1 MHRFSNY
8 SYFTCMAT
16 ITLRLSEKSD
26 KETSQKAIL
35 IRFRHGKID
44 QYANMNIYVSSE
56 YWNNEQQTI
65 IIPNWRVLSAEKKKI
80 QKDLQGKLDKLNKL
94 KLHIQSTFQGSNKQ
108 VVAKD
113 WLKKTIDEFNFPKI
127 EEKTSAAVKTILQAF
142 SKLIDSA
149 NNGSRTVR
157 KTQKPV
163 DGRTVVQ
170 YRQTQKVLKAY
181 LKAQKS
187 KDIDLAD
194 VNEDFYRSFVNY
206 LYGQGYKLNTV
217 GKHIKNIKAAINALP
232 MSQRITCEFIEPRKC
247 PRLSEEVDNIYLNEE
262 ELETIATM
270 QINASYLDRVRD
282 QFILLAWTGCRYSD
296 LPKLKKENIHPMS
309 NGGQCFRLEQRKT
322 STKVIIPIFPAVEA
336 ILKKYNYNVPKPIS
350 SQSFNRF
357 IKEVAK
363 LANLVDDAEI
373 THTEKGNDK
382 KVGRVT
388 MHYKKWECVVTHTGR
403 RSFATNMYKR
413 NFPTLMIMRITGHK
427 TEKAFLSYIKVTE
440 EENAERMLEL
450 FLNSLASPKPLKP

>member
-8 SYFTCMAT
+8 SYFTSMAT

-94 KLHIQSTFQGSNKQ
+94 KLYIQSKFQESNKQ
-108 VVAKD
+108 IIAKD
-113 WLKKTIDEFNFPKI
+113 WLKRTIGEFVFPKK
-127 EEKTSAAVKTILQAF
+127 EEKRYAVETILQAF

-163 DGRTVVQ
+163 DGRTVIQ
-170 YRQTQKVLKAY
+170 YRQTQNVLKSY
-181 LKAQKS
+181 LKAQKL
-187 KDIDLAD
+187 KDVELTS

-247 PRLSEEVDNIYLNEE
+247 PTLSEEVDNIYLTEE

-270 QINASYLDRVRD
+270 KINASYLDRVRD

-309 NGGQCFRLEQRKT
+309 NGGQCFRLEQLKT

-350 SQSFNRF
+350 NQPFNRF
-357 IKEVAK
+357 LKEVAK
-363 LANLVDDAEI
+363 LANLVDNVEI
-373 THTEKGNDK
+373 THTEKGNNK
-382 KVGRVT
+382 KVARVT
-388 MHYKKWECVVTHTGR
+388 MHFKKWECVVAHTGR

-450 FLNSLASPKPLKP
+450 FLNGQEPQNLIKP